1 METRYHRFNRITMFK
16 FIFVLSFLS
25 IFLALFMVAPKLVM
39 ADPSSDAG
47 SDVPADGNSIKLPP
61 TGLGNAFKTD
71 PGMPLDAVAVK
82 GGGFNT
88 DVTFEI
94 IVSTVIT
101 MVLGLMGV
109 IFLVLAIYGG
119 YNWMM
124 ARGNEDM
131 VEKAKKTI
139 TNATI
144 GLIVVLSAY
153 ALVRII
159 VDVVGSR
166 VFK

>member
-1 METRYHRFNRITMFK
+1 MEICYHRFNGITMLK
-16 FIFVLSFLS
+16 LIFVSFFLI
-25 IFLALFMVAPKLVM
+25 IFSASLMAVPVLAEPETVDVGGEGGGRPAGQSLK
-39 ADPSSDAG
+39 DAFDTAG
-47 SDVPADGNSIKLPP
+47 GK
-61 TGLGNAFKTD
+61 
-71 PGMPLDAVAVK
+71 PLDAVAVK
-82 GGGFNT
+82 GGGFDT
-88 DVTFEI
+88 SVTFET

-101 MVLGLMGV
+101 MVLGFMGA

-153 ALVRII
+153 AIVRII
-159 VDVVGSR
+159 VVVIGSK
-166 VFK
+166 VFTKL

>member
-1 METRYHRFNRITMFK
+1 
-16 FIFVLSFLS
+16 
-25 IFLALFMVAPKLVM
+25 
-39 ADPSSDAG
+39 
-47 SDVPADGNSIKLPP
+47 
-61 TGLGNAFKTD
+61 
-71 PGMPLDAVAVK
+71 
-82 GGGFNT
+82 
-88 DVTFEI
+88 
-94 IVSTVIT
+94 
-101 MVLGLMGV
+101 MVLGFMGA

-153 ALVRII
+153 AIVRII
-159 VDVVGSR
+159 VVVIGSK
-166 VFK
+166 VFTKL